1 MSANTSTLRY
11 IATLALLATVTL
23 LLSQQQAQCSIGYF
37 EDYGWPT
44 YGIVKPFWMTPF
56 SAFPSR
62 SISGYSRK
70 HTMRNGRGITLF
82 DGYRRRR

>member
-1 MSANTSTLRY
+1 MGMHRLP
-11 IATLALLATVTL
+11 ALVVIGVSVLV
-23 LLSQQQAQCSIGYF
+23 LLSMCHHKADASIGYF

-62 SISGYSRK
+62 AISGYSRK
-70 HTMRNGRGITLF
+70 HPIHNGRGLIPNF
-82 DGYRRRR
+82 RGY

>member
-1 MSANTSTLRY
+1 MSRSHKS
-11 IATLALLATVTL
+11 IAYLGL
-23 LLSQQQAQCSIGYF
+23 LLIAAVLLLQQQPARCSIGYF

-62 SISGYSRK
+62 AISAYSRK
-70 HTMRNGRGITLF
+70 HTMRNGRGLTLF
-82 DGYRRRR
+82 DSYR